1 MHKNKVLRSI
11 LFIIGFLLFLDGFI
25 LILFKKI
32 HLGTILPLLIGLV
45 FCATALWGKQINSFL
60 DQHIK
65 LKKIWYFGWATFG
78 IWLISLF
85 AFFAYIQLK
94 SNQNDQIE
102 NVQAIIV
109 LGSGITQ
116 GKASPTL
123 AKRLDT
129 AGEIAKQQ
137 SQTLIIVSGGLDY
150 GEVKTEAEIMSR
162 YLQQYAQI
170 QKKRILQENQST
182 STALNLKNS
191 QSILTKHQLGLDS
204 KIAIVTS
211 DFHTLRAGAI
221 ANKQG
226 YRNFITVGAETPITT
241 RYNAWLREYF
251 AYISGWILG
260 EY

>member
-1 MHKNKVLRSI
+1 MNKNKLLRSI
-11 LFIIGFLLFLDGFI
+11 LFILGFLLFLDGFI
-25 LILFKKI
+25 LILYKKI

-45 FCATALWGKQINSFL
+45 FCMTALWIKQISNFL
-60 DQHIK
+60 AKHST
-65 LKKIWYFGWATFG
+65 LKKIWTFGWIAFG

-85 AFFAYIQLK
+85 AFFTYIQLK
-94 SNQNDQIE
+94 SSQNQQIE
-102 NVQAIIV
+102 NVEAIIV
-109 LGSGITQ
+109 LGSGISQ

-129 AGEIAKQQ
+129 SGEIAKQQ
-137 SQTLIIVSGGLDY
+137 PQTLIIVSGGLDY
-150 GEVKTEAEIMSR
+150 GEVKTEAEIMSS

-170 QKKRILQENQST
+170 QEKRILQENQST
-182 STALNLKNS
+182 STDLNLKNS
-191 QSILTKHQLGLDS
+191 QKILTADKLGLNS

-221 ANKQG
+221 AHKQG
-226 YRNFITVGAETPITT
+226 YSNFITVGAETPIST

-251 AYISGWILG
+251 AYISGWVFG

>member
-1 MHKNKVLRSI
+1 MYKNKVLRSVV
-11 LFIIGFLLFLDGFI
+11 FIIGFLLFLDGFI

-32 HLGTILPLLIGLV
+32 HLGTILPLLIGFV
-45 FCATALWGKQINSFL
+45 FCTTALWIKPIHSFL
-60 DQHIK
+60 NQHLKI
-65 LKKIWYFGWATFG
+65 KKIWQFGWIAFA
-78 IWLISLF
+78 IWLISLI
-85 AFFAYIQLK
+85 AFFGYIQLK
-94 SNQNDQIE
+94 SNQKHQIE

-109 LGSGITQ
+109 LGSGIIQ

-129 AGEIAKQQ
+129 AGEIAIKQP
-137 SQTLIIVSGGLDY
+137 QTLIIVSGGLDY
-150 GEVKTEAEIMSR
+150 GEVKTEAEIMSN
-162 YLQQYAQI
+162 YLQDHSKIPA
-170 QKKRILQENQST
+170 KRILQENQST
-182 STALNLKNS
+182 STDLNLKNS
-191 QSILTKHQLGLDS
+191 QLILTKHQLGLDS

-226 YRNFITVGAETPITT
+226 YKHFITVGAETPITT

-251 AYISGWILG
+251 AYISGWLLG

>member
-1 MHKNKVLRSI
+1 MYKNKVLRFT

-45 FCATALWGKQINSFL
+45 FCTTALWIKQINAFL
-60 DQHIK
+60 DQHLK
-65 LKKIWYFGWATFG
+65 LKKIWLLGWIAFG
-78 IWLISLF
+78 IWLISLIG
-85 AFFAYIQLK
+85 FFGYILIK
-94 SNQNDQIE
+94 SNQKHQIE

-129 AGEIAKQQ
+129 AGEIATQQ
-137 SQTLIIVSGGLDY
+137 PQTLVIVSGGLDY
-150 GEVKTEAEIMSR
+150 GEVKTEAEIMSN
-162 YLQQYAQI
+162 YLQEYSKIPA
-170 QKKRILQENQST
+170 KRILQENQST
-182 STALNLKNS
+182 STDLNLKNS

-251 AYISGWILG
+251 AYISGWLLG

>member
-1 MHKNKVLRSI
+1 MNKNKILRSI
-11 LFIIGFLLFLDGFI
+11 LFILGFLLFLDGFI
-25 LILFKKI
+25 LILYKKI

-45 FCATALWGKQINSFL
+45 FCVTTLWIKQISNFL
-60 DQHIK
+60 AQHST
-65 LKKIWYFGWATFG
+65 LKKIWSFGWIAFG

-85 AFFAYIQLK
+85 AFFTYIQLK
-94 SNQNDQIE
+94 SNQNQQIE
-102 NVQAIIV
+102 NVEAIIV
-109 LGSGITQ
+109 LGSGISQ

-137 SQTLIIVSGGLDY
+137 PQTLIIVSGGLDY
-150 GEVKTEAEIMSR
+150 GEVKTEAEIMSS

-170 QKKRILQENQST
+170 QEKRILQENQST
-182 STALNLKNS
+182 STDLNLKNS
-191 QSILTKHQLGLDS
+191 QKILTAHKLGLNS

-221 ANKQG
+221 AHKQG
-226 YRNFITVGAETPITT
+226 YSNFITVGAETPIST

-251 AYISGWILG
+251 AYISGWVFG